1 MSETTRF
8 VVRDM
13 IAEDRPSVMAMI
25 DALALV
31 ERSIERDRLT
41 DAGLSTS
48 YLARMEHRVAR
59 SGGALLVVL
68 PSERLSQIVGYA
80 IVEHAD
86 DFEFVAASYRQ
97 HAYIADMYI
106 TEQWRGT
113 GCARALVE
121 EIVQRARA
129 SGINRVAISALARND
144 AANEAYKRLGF
155 RAYAV
160 QYVQDLDGSCPDDG
174 PLDRETV

>member
-1 MSETTRF
+1 MSVNQRF
-8 VVRDM
+8 IVRDM
-13 IAEDRPSVMAMI
+13 IADDRPSVIAMI

-41 DAGLSTS
+41 DAGLSVS
-48 YLARMEHRVAR
+48 YLARMEQRVAR
-59 SGGALLVVL
+59 SGGALLVAL
-68 PSERLSQIVGYA
+68 PSERPPEIVGYA
-80 IVEHAD
+80 ISEYAD

-113 GCARALVE
+113 GCARALVD

-160 QYVQDLDGSCPDDG
+160 QYVQDLDGSDPDDG
-174 PLDRETV
+174 PVDHETM